1 MFNKKLIYP
10 AMLMSGMFIHT
21 PAQAQ
26 GAETIAHIYTQCG
39 IGGLVFGHESLGV
52 LGKTLASVSNIF
64 WDFGTT
70 AASSHSL
77 SPDTCLSQEVKTAY
91 FIKETFSDLE
101 NNLATG
107 KGEHLQAL
115 NTLMAC
121 EAASQNVRR
130 DYAEYTTTRFYTS
143 ATQQQNAEKLFKI
156 VNDNLRSA
164 QCNS

>member
-10 AMLMSGMFIHT
+10 AVLTCAMFIHT

-39 IGGLVFGHESLGV
+39 IGGLIFGHESLGV
-52 LGKTLASVSNIF
+52 LGKTLASVSNVF
-64 WDFGTT
+64 WDLGTT

-77 SPDTCLSQEVKTAY
+77 SPDTCLSKEVKTAY

-107 KGEHLQAL
+107 KGDYLQAL

-143 ATQQQNAEKLFKI
+143 ATQHQNAEKLFEI
-156 VNDNLRSA
+156 VNDNLHSA